1 MPDSY
6 GVHHNWHKKSIFWEL
21 PYWKD
26 LLLRHNLDVMHI
38 EKNFFENIMN
48 TILNVPGKTKDNIK
62 SRLDLPDICSRSELH
77 INSNGQVPV
86 PIFRLSSEKKSVLFN
101 WVASEVKF
109 PDGYVSNL
117 SRCVE
122 KGQKFSGMKSHDCHV
137 FMQRLL
143 PFAFAELLP
152 TNVHEALA
160 GIGAFFRDLSTR
172 TLKVEVVEQLQENIP
187 ILLCNL
193 EKIFPPGF
201 FDVMEHLAV
210 HLPYEALLRGPVH
223 YGWMYQYE
231 RAMKYLKGKAKNL
244 AKVEGS
250 IIAGSLTEETSHF
263 TSYYFAS
270 KVRTRK
276 RAPRRY
282 DDGGVAPTYAVAG
295 VPDIFS
301 QIGRL
306 GGKSKEV
313 WWSSEE
319 DAHSAHTY
327 ILLNCEDPL
336 IRYFESLFVSQVEE
350 TFPGIST
357 TDVDKR
363 KDQHFI
369 KWLKSQ
375 VDFDDDADYPKW
387 LHEVIQSPHVKGH
400 HFTDVFHTRL
410 YFSHI

>member
-1 MPDSY
+1 MY
-6 GVHHNWHKKSIFWEL
+6 YVTIIYKKYMTNNVF
-21 PYWKD
+21 
-26 LLLRHNLDVMHI
+26 
-38 EKNFFENIMN
+38 NFF
-48 TILNVPGKTKDNIK
+48 LNIK
-62 SRLDLPDICSRSELH
+62 
-77 INSNGQVPV
+77 
-86 PIFRLSSEKKSVLFN
+86 
-101 WVASEVKF
+101 
-109 PDGYVSNL
+109 
-117 SRCVE
+117 
-122 KGQKFSGMKSHDCHV
+122 
-137 FMQRLL
+137 
-143 PFAFAELLP
+143 
-152 TNVHEALA
+152 

-172 TLKVEVVEQLQENIP
+172 TLKEEVVEQLQENIP

-223 YGWMYQYE
+223 YRWMYQYE

-250 IIAGSLTEETSHF
+250 IIAGSLTEEVSHF

-270 KVRTRK
+270 KVRTRR

-336 IRYFESLFVSQVEE
+336 MRYFE
-350 TFPGIST
+350 
-357 TDVDKR
+357 R
-363 KDQHFI
+363 
-369 KWLKSQ
+369 
-375 VDFDDDADYPKW
+375 
-387 LHEVIQSPHVKGH
+387 
-400 HFTDVFHTRL
+400 
-410 YFSHI
+410 

>member
-1 MPDSY
+1 
-6 GVHHNWHKKSIFWEL
+6 
-21 PYWKD
+21 
-26 LLLRHNLDVMHI
+26 
-38 EKNFFENIMN
+38 
-48 TILNVPGKTKDNIK
+48 
-62 SRLDLPDICSRSELH
+62 
-77 INSNGQVPV
+77 
-86 PIFRLSSEKKSVLFN
+86 
-101 WVASEVKF
+101 
-109 PDGYVSNL
+109 
-117 SRCVE
+117 
-122 KGQKFSGMKSHDCHV
+122 MKSHDCHV

-152 TNVHEALA
+152 TNVNEALA

-172 TLKVEVVEQLQENIP
+172 TLIVEVVEQLQENIP

-306 GGKSKEV
+306 DGKSKEV
-313 WWSSEE
+313 WWSNEE

-350 TFPGIST
+350 TFSGIST

-369 KWLKSQ
+369 KWLKNQ

-387 LHEVIQSPHVKGH
+387 LHEVIQSPHVKVTTSQMYNKFEPFILASQADQVSYLPYPRMKESGINWLSVIKVTPRGRIISGEEPPLQEEQINEVEEPEQQIDDILLIDPH
-400 HFTDVFHTRL
+400 NHEYEDLTDDGTDEAVEDEFNENDDV
-410 YFSHI
+410 SSDDENVSD